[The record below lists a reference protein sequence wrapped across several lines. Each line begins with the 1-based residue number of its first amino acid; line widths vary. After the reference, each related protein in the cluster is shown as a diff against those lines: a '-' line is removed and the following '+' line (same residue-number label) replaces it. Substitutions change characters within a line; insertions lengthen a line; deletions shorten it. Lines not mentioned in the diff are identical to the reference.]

1 MTVVQGIKTGTN
13 VRYQNPG
20 PGRIQTD
27 DGGGGGVL
35 VQQGHNS

>member
-20 PGRIQTD
+20 PGRIQRD
-27 DGGGGGVL
+27 DGGFSSNDDITVDT
-35 VQQGHNS
+35 